1 MKVKTNFKKMFLVD
15 NLSGEMKDE
24 TALNDNTILNRYI
37 ETKDVENVSI
47 NKNNRDEVIDN
58 EINILND
65 TKYGDN
71 YKKIVDSEK
80 EKDVDG
86 IENMDNDEQNEI
98 IKMDEGIKNPNHN
111 KSISEENNDT
121 PLTTK
126 KAKNFNLAKCI
137 DGCFKAS
144 ALNYDKGLNNTDNIN
159 KNKDEI
165 KINYGR
171 DDENADSIM
180 EDDYEDDIDD
190 EKEEKK
196 LLSRLQKIRNDN
208 DDETIDSIMDNNY
221 DDDIDD
227 ENEEEKLLS
236 RLQKIREDKKILSKK
251 KKRLYLPSSSSSSKY
266 SILSKYKQK
275 KYPQK
280 HNFLAYLNR
289 KRNIRNDRDKRI
301 KHKQKNFKRK
311 ASIDEESFDE
321 PEAKRKKE
329 NELIRAITLN
339 ENVSDDNSILEE
351 DEELNESYSD
361 DDPNNLESSN
371 ENESEMDFE
380 DNISDSPYNLRKN
393 RRKNVKYQDYIK
405 NDLVCRNCEKEFGNE
420 KALDNHVKTCQ
431 ITSFACS
438 NCGKNYKTK
447 WGLITH
453 RKNMHSKIKRKKNI
467 T

>member
-80 EKDVDG
+80 EKDVDE

-280 HNFLAYLNR
+280 HNFLAYLNK

-405 NDLVCRNCEKEFGNE
+405 NDLVCRNCEKEFENE
-420 KALDNHVKTCQ
+420 KALDNHIKTCQ

-453 RKNMHSKIKRKKNI
+453 RKNMHSKMKRKKNI

>member
-37 ETKDVENVSI
+37 ETKDVENVPI

-98 IKMDEGIKNPNHN
+98 IKMDEGTKNPNHHN
-111 KSISEENNDT
+111 HNNSISDENNDT
-121 PLTTK
+121 PLTNK

-236 RLQKIREDKKILSKK
+236 RLQKIREDRKILSKK
-251 KKRLYLPSSSSSSKY
+251 KKRLYLPSSSSSKY

-280 HNFLAYLNR
+280 HNFLAYLNK

-339 ENVSDDNSILEE
+339 ENVSDDNSILQE

-420 KALDNHVKTCQ
+420 KACEQGQNLKAYPVRM
-431 ITSFACS
+431 IPVS
-438 NCGKNYKTK
+438 
-447 WGLITH
+447 H
-453 RKNMHSKIKRKKNI
+453 RKSNHIG
-467 T
+467 

>member
-1 MKVKTNFKKMFLVD
+1 MFLVD

-37 ETKDVENVSI
+37 ETKDVENVPI
-47 NKNNRDEVIDN
+47 NKNNRDEVIDD
-58 EINILND
+58 EINILNN
-65 TKYGDN
+65 TKYEDN
-71 YKKIVDSEK
+71 NKKIVDSEK
-80 EKDVDG
+80 EKDVDE

-208 DDETIDSIMDNNY
+208 DDETIDSIMVNNY

-236 RLQKIREDKKILSKK
+236 RLHKIREDRKILSKK

-280 HNFLAYLNR
+280 HNFLAYLNK

-380 DNISDSPYNLRKN
+380 DNINDSPYNLRKN

-405 NDLVCRNCEKEFGNE
+405 NDLVCRNCEKEFENE
-420 KALDNHVKTCQ
+420 KALDNHIKTCQ

>member
-47 NKNNRDEVIDN
+47 NKNNRDEVIDD
-58 EINILND
+58 EINILNN
-65 TKYGDN
+65 TKYEDN
-71 YKKIVDSEK
+71 NKKIVDSEK

-98 IKMDEGIKNPNHN
+98 IKMDEGIKNPNHHNHN
-111 KSISEENNDT
+111 KSISDENNDT

-126 KAKNFNLAKCI
+126 IAKNFNLAKCI

-280 HNFLAYLNR
+280 HL
-289 KRNIRNDRDKRI
+289 
-301 KHKQKNFKRK
+301 
-311 ASIDEESFDE
+311 
-321 PEAKRKKE
+321 
-329 NELIRAITLN
+329 
-339 ENVSDDNSILEE
+339 
-351 DEELNESYSD
+351 
-361 DDPNNLESSN
+361 
-371 ENESEMDFE
+371 
-380 DNISDSPYNLRKN
+380 
-393 RRKNVKYQDYIK
+393 
-405 NDLVCRNCEKEFGNE
+405 
-420 KALDNHVKTCQ
+420 
-431 ITSFACS
+431 
-438 NCGKNYKTK
+438 
-447 WGLITH
+447 
-453 RKNMHSKIKRKKNI
+453 
-467 T
+467 

>member
-80 EKDVDG
+80 EKDVDE

-405 NDLVCRNCEKEFGNE
+405 NDLVCRNCEKEFENE
-420 KALDNHVKTCQ
+420 KALDNHIKTCQ

-453 RKNMHSKIKRKKNI
+453 RKNMHSKMKRKKNI